1 MGDSFSNKNVSEI
14 INDEYYKKIFNKE
27 NIVISKIGDEKLK
40 LEDDLLEKVC
50 KSIGDGKVIGWF
62 YGAMEWGPELL
73 DIDLF

>member
-40 LEDDLLEKVC
+40 LEDDLLEKFVNQLEEKLWMVLRRDGMGS
-50 KSIGDGKVIGWF
+50 KSSWT
-62 YGAMEWGPELL
+62 
-73 DIDLF
+73 